1 MKDLVNKFIA
11 NLHVFIFL
19 YGCWTTYELWE
30 VHSAR
35 MTEVENEIPGVEE
48 EIQKLKVKVKEISD
62 FIKKADEYKVRVE
75 EVAKNIE
82 AVQKQ
87 LPAETNDSQILSSFQ
102 SEMKVLNIKDTT
114 MEPRQEEPSTY
125 FISKDYSVKA
135 NGTFLQFLIFFER
148 IGNATRIYNV
158 KSLKL
163 TASSAS
169 RKGRF
174 QIVNAEATIQAYRFN
189 PNFRVERGF

>member
-11 NLHVFIFL
+11 NIHVFMFL

-30 VHSAR
+30 QHDIR
-35 MTEVENEIPGVEE
+35 LTQTLNEIPTVEQ
-48 EIQKLKVKVKEISD
+48 EIVKLKSKVKEITD

-82 AVQKQ
+82 SVQKQ
-87 LPAETNDSQILSSFQ
+87 LPAETNDAQILSAFQ
-102 SEMKVLNIKDTT
+102 AEMKVLNIKDTT
-114 MEPRQEEPSTY
+114 MEPRAEETTQY

-135 NGTFLQFLIFFER
+135 SGTFLQFLIFFER
-148 IGNATRIYNV
+148 IGSATRIYNV

-163 TASSAS
+163 TTNGAT

-174 QIVNAEATIQAYRFN
+174 QIVNAEAIIQAYRFN
-189 PNFRVERGF
+189 PSFRVDRGF